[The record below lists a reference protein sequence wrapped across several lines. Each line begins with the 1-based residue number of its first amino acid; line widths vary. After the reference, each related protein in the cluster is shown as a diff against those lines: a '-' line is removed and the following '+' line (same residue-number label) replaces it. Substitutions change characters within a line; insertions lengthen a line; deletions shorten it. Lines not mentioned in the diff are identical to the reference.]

1 MKLTGAEIICES
13 LLKEGADVIFGYP
26 GGAIM
31 PFYDAL
37 TKYPQLRHILV
48 RHEQG
53 AGHAAEGYARVSG
66 KAGVCVATSG
76 PGATNLITPI
86 ADAMMDS
93 VPIVCITG
101 QVAAHLIG
109 SDAFQETDVVG
120 ITSVVCKHNCL
131 VTRAQ
136 DIPAAI
142 KEAFHISTTGR
153 PGPVV
158 VDIAKNAQVEAV
170 EFVYPESVDLPGY
183 KPTLEGNPIQ
193 INKAAEL
200 INAAKK
206 PQILAGHGILIAHAE
221 EALIALAEKADIP
234 VTCTLHGLSCI
245 PRSHPKFAGMLGMHG
260 NYSANLCSQEADL
273 LIAIGM
279 RFDDRVTGKLSE
291 YSKQAKI
298 IHIDIDPAEQGKN
311 IRADV
316 PIVGDAKR
324 ILDRLLP
331 LVNQATHPEWFAKF
345 RELDAIET
353 EKVINREVN
362 HPTGQLKMGEVVK
375 TISDLTDG
383 NAVIVADVGQHQM
396 IAARYYQFQKPD
408 SFITSGG
415 AGTMG
420 FSLPAGMGA
429 KVGRPDRE
437 VWVVV
442 GDGSFQMTLQE
453 LITIA
458 QDKIPVK
465 IAILNNNFLG
475 MVRQWQE
482 LFFDNRYSQVNL
494 KNPDFV
500 KLSEAC
506 GIPAAKVSKR
516 EEMKEAIEK
525 ARATDGPFLIEF
537 VCETEENVF
546 PMIPAGAAVKDIR
559 LE

>member
-1 MKLTGAEIICES
+1 MKLSGAEILCES
-13 LLKEGADVIFGYP
+13 LLKEGVDVIFGYP

-53 AGHAAEGYARVSG
+53 AGHAAEGYARATG
-66 KAGVCVATSG
+66 KVGVCVATSG

-86 ADAMMDS
+86 GDAMMDS

-109 SDAFQETDVVG
+109 SDAFQEIDVVG
-120 ITSVVCKHNCL
+120 ITSVISKHNCL
-131 VTRAQ
+131 ITNPK
-136 DIPAAI
+136 DIAVAV
-142 KEAFHISTTGR
+142 KEAFHIAKSGR
-153 PGPVV
+153 PGPVIIDV
-158 VDIAKNAQVEAV
+158 AKNAQVDLT
-170 EFVYPESVDLPGY
+170 EFIYPDVVDIAGY
-183 KPTLEGNPIQ
+183 KPTFSGNPVQ
-193 INKAAEL
+193 IKKAAEL

-206 PQILAGHGILIAHAE
+206 PQILAGHGVLIAGASE
-221 EALIALAEKADIP
+221 ELVSLAEKADIP
-234 VTCTLHGLSCI
+234 VTCTLHGLSSI
-245 PRSHPKFAGMLGMHG
+245 SRSHPKFAGMLGMHG
-260 NYSANLCSQEADL
+260 NYSANLCSQEADV

-291 YSKQAKI
+291 YAKQAKI
-298 IHIDIDPAEQGKN
+298 IHIDIDPAEHGKN
-311 IRADV
+311 VRATV
-316 PIVGDAKR
+316 PIVGDAKS
-324 ILDRLLP
+324 ILQNLLP
-331 LVNQATHPEWFAKF
+331 LIQTASHPEWSARYK
-345 RELDAIET
+345 ELDRVEV
-353 EKVINREVN
+353 EKVVDREVN

-375 TISDLTDG
+375 TLSDMTEG
-383 NAVIVADVGQHQM
+383 NAIIVSDVGQHQM

-429 KVGRPDRE
+429 KVGKPDRE

-465 IAILNNNFLG
+465 VAILNNNFLG

-500 KLSEAC
+500 KLTEAC
-506 GIPAAKVSKR
+506 GIPAAKVTKR
-516 EEMKEAIEK
+516 EEMKGVIAK

-546 PMIPAGAAVKDIR
+546 PMIPAGAAVRDLR